1 MAIGSAA
8 HPFAALTDPKRNSAL
23 ADLLVRY
30 ERAAQWARENPSEWA
45 KKYAKAVGLDLKVA
59 ELAQSRML
67 RLPIPL
73 DDKVVAAEQ
82 RLADLF
88 AAADQIPEAP
98 EFAKWVDRRFNS
110 VLAVS
115 STNDDARRRRWQSRC
130 YLN

>member
-1 MAIGSAA
+1 M
-8 HPFAALTDPKRNSAL
+8 
-23 ADLLVRY
+23 RY
-30 ERAAQWARENPSEWA
+30 ERAAQWSRENPAEWA
-45 KKYAKAVGLDLKVA
+45 RKYAKAVGLDLKVA
-59 ELAQSRML
+59 ELAQSRLL

-115 STNDDARRRRWQSRC
+115 ST
-130 YLN
+130 